1 MTLAELL
8 TSTAVLAV
16 FMAGMLGLLEQGQRA
31 YAMGAARVEAQQ
43 NARVA
48 LTRLAADIR
57 GAGSGGAAFD
67 AISIAE
73 PHRVML
79 HQDADGD
86 GLLLARGETVL
97 WRLDGMTLRRAA
109 GAGAQPVLDGVERLT
124 LTYFDAAD
132 VPTTSPAA
140 VRSVDI
146 TLTTRAQRT
155 RLPGQRPATFSV
167 ATRIRLRNR

>member
-1 MTLAELL
+1 VTLAELL
-8 TSTAVLAV
+8 TSITVLGV
-16 FMAGMLGLLEQGQRA
+16 LMAGMLGILEHGQRV

-48 LTRLAADIR
+48 LTRLAADLR

-73 PHRVML
+73 PRRVML

-86 GLLLARGETVL
+86 GLLLASGETVL
-97 WRLDGMTLRRAA
+97 WRLDGTTLRRAA
-109 GAGAQPVLDGVERLT
+109 GAGAQPVLDGVEGFT

-132 VPTTSPAA
+132 LPTTSPAA
-140 VRSVDI
+140 VRSVAI
-146 TLTTRAQRT
+146 TLTTRAQRA
-155 RLPGQRPATFSV
+155 RLPGVRPATFIV
-167 ATRIRLRNR
+167 ATRVRLRNR